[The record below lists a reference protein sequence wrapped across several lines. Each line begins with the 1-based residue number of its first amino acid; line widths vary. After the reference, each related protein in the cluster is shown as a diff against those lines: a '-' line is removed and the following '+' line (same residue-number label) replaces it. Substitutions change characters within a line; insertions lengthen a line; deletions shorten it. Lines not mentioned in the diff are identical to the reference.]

1 MSLKIAH
8 FSDCHLGYRAF
19 SVEARPGVNARG
31 LDVVKAFNATV
42 DSIIKTDPPLVICS
56 GDFFDSVLPEINY
69 VKAGQLGLL
78 KLCGIRSDGSRRQ
91 VVIISGNHD
100 QPKNLQN
107 VCILELFSGIP
118 GLHIVTTGY
127 ETSEFT
133 APDAPHELK
142 DIVVHSI
149 PHNTLQGSLNIDEV
163 NPIQGKVN
171 ILTTHGVA
179 EGSDLFI
186 RAQGREFAIPVEVMA
201 KKWDYVALGHWHK
214 QGPVSLTGSKPNTKS
229 NVWYAG
235 STENISYRD
244 VKGGT
249 VTSTHRGWL
258 LVELSEKG
266 LVVTPQKVKVRPMI
280 RLPEIDVQ
288 NMQLEDIPTHMKE
301 RLSKSNIIGAVV
313 LQPIINAS
321 RETWNLVDIRSVQR
335 AASDALHY
343 ATKVSFLDTKV
354 DGESLKPKQ
363 TLEELLLERAKER
376 VPEEDLDRVI
386 TLAKKYLGSE
396 LDKQIGEEQ

>member
-69 VKAGQLGLL
+69 VKVGQLGLL